1 MNYLNFFPSESEQG
15 PRTGQVEILQR
26 LSTAFSSGK
35 KFVFIA
41 APTGSGKSYISKT
54 LANSSADPS
63 EAFVQLIRS
72 NAAFKQDVHGDFVNE
87 SNCLSQPNFGG
98 IALTITKNLQDQY
111 SDQFEDTGILKG
123 KNNYTCAI
131 DPKYSV
137 DIAPCIY
144 LTDLKEECLENNKCP
159 YYSARNETLVS
170 KFASL
175 NYSMFLSLPDHV
187 KRREYLICDEASKL
201 EEELVKRFTREIDYK
216 TLQKLNIDPAKVP
229 VSNYSKFRTWLEN
242 FLETLTGEIHEIQ
255 KRLKKSKNDVSSSER
270 QRYAILTN
278 MHLSVQLTVE
288 TWKDCEYLVER
299 TEHFILIRP
308 LRVDKLSKHLFDHAD
323 KVVLMSA
330 FFVDLENTA
339 KMLGIKEYE
348 YIEIDS
354 TFDAK
359 RAPIYCTSKVKLN
372 YKNLKDNLP
381 RIAQEIRKICNHH
394 DEVKGIIHTHTME
407 ITNFLRTYFRGE
419 DRFLIRGEDMNN
431 EQLIDAH
438 VSSEKPTTII
448 SPSLTYGVDLKDDL
462 ARFQIIVKAAYM
474 PMGDERVKR
483 LFKEEPDWYA
493 DKMLDNL
500 IQSCGRGIR
509 SSDDYCVTYILDG
522 SITDAVIRHKAK
534 LPKYFLRRFV

>member
-339 KMLGIKEYE
+339 KMLGIKEYL
-348 YIEIDS
+348 S
-354 TFDAK
+354 
-359 RAPIYCTSKVKLN
+359 L
-372 YKNLKDNLP
+372 
-381 RIAQEIRKICNHH
+381 
-394 DEVKGIIHTHTME
+394 IH
-407 ITNFLRTYFRGE
+407 I
-419 DRFLIRGEDMNN
+419 
-431 EQLIDAH
+431 
-438 VSSEKPTTII
+438 
-448 SPSLTYGVDLKDDL
+448 
-462 ARFQIIVKAAYM
+462 
-474 PMGDERVKR
+474 
-483 LFKEEPDWYA
+483 
-493 DKMLDNL
+493 
-500 IQSCGRGIR
+500 
-509 SSDDYCVTYILDG
+509 
-522 SITDAVIRHKAK
+522 
-534 LPKYFLRRFV
+534 